1 MSSDLQ
7 TLKFFYRTDNTSKTC
22 CNWTKKSVQT
32 NTTIWCIIIEQ
43 QSLKCMFYVMN
54 LNEKERKLIS
64 ALQIPWGQTPR
75 TIFIT
80 LSW

>member
-54 LNEKERKLIS
+54 LNEKEKKNSLVRYRYPEGKHPEQYL
-64 ALQIPWGQTPR
+64 L
-75 TIFIT
+75 
-80 LSW
+80 L